1 MTGQGVSLVV
11 ASAAY
16 FVGQVIA
23 WVIMGSFVGAIL
35 FVTWRQSTAFKIAKQ
50 RFAGRQTHR
59 IELDA
64 RFFGHSVL
72 GRVQWRGPGV
82 IVLAPDVLWY
92 RLGFPGREFE
102 IPLDAIRVVDVRR
115 THLGIPSR
123 RPLLFVEA
131 ELGGKIESFAW
142 QIDKPEHWLGMIQHT
157 IATRRA
163 SQHAAGS
170 PATYDPA
177 FQPPAP

>member
-1 MTGQGVSLVV
+1 MMAGVLPVLMG
-11 ASAAY
+11 SAAY
-16 FVGQVIA
+16 WAGRMFARVVMFAFLSAIVFVY
-23 WVIMGSFVGAIL
+23 
-35 FVTWRQSTAFKIAKQ
+35 WRQGTAFTIAKQ

-59 IELDA
+59 MELGA
-64 RFFGHSVL
+64 RFVGHSVL

-131 ELGGKIESFAW
+131 ELGGKTESFAW
-142 QIDKPEHWLGMIQHT
+142 QIDKPERWVGMIQHI

-163 SQHAAGS
+163 SQHVAGS
-170 PATYDPA
+170 PASYDPA